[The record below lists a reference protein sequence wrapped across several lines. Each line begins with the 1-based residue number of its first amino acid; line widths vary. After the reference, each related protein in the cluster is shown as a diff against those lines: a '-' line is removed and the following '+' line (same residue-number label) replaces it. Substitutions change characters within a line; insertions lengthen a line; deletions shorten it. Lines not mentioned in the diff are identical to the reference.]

1 MDDVGRIS
9 DTRPRTGLRGE
20 KKDFK
25 FSFLLKESDSSDDMN
40 SEWLG
45 YNWMKYAKVFVGYL

>member
-25 FSFLLKESDSSDDMN
+25 FSFLWPSLDGEDLD
-40 SEWLG
+40 